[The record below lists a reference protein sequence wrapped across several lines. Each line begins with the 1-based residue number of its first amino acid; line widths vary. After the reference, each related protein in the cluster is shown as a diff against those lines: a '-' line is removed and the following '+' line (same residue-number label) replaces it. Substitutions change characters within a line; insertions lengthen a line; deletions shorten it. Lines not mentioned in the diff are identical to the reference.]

1 MVAKKAAVIVILLC
15 LVADVRAII
24 PIPCANLDS
33 LTSRSCCPSPDLPGA
48 GPCGVNL
55 GRGSCR
61 PVAIPDSLFDQGQT
75 DVRRHWPI
83 QYFNS
88 TCVCGERFG
97 GFDCGEC
104 SYAYN
109 DGTRECLQKTVLPRR
124 SVGDM
129 SDQEWNYYL
138 AAVKLNPARYVVSTA
153 PFRPDLQ
160 KLLDSTVRPT
170 TYNLFIWM
178 HYSAAKDNA
187 ATIGRT

>member
-1 MVAKKAAVIVILLC
+1 MRRQPGQGV
-15 LVADVRAII
+15 
-24 PIPCANLDS
+24 
-33 LTSRSCCPSPDLPGA
+33 LP
-48 GPCGVNL
+48 
-55 GRGSCR
+55 
-61 PVAIPDSLFDQGQT
+61 T
-75 DVRRHWPI
+75 RRHPGLPLRPGTDGRSTPLAHT

-153 PFRPDLQ
+153 PFTPDLQ